1 MSKPMAI
8 VRLARGE
15 VGFFDPLTRIHLNI
29 SSPQAVITPG
39 MNVKNIKRSVRSG
52 RLLLISGSLEP
63 EVIKK
68 DAPAPTK
75 KVEAVKKEEPKKE
88 TPKKKEEVTPA
99 ETKKEEP
106 EKPAEEK
113 KEEPVKEE
121 PKKEAPPK
129 KESSKK
135 AEPQKEK
142 DSEK

>member
-75 KVEAVKKEEPKKE
+75 KVEAVKKEE
-88 TPKKKEEVTPA
+88 VTPA

-129 KESSKK
+129 KESSKN